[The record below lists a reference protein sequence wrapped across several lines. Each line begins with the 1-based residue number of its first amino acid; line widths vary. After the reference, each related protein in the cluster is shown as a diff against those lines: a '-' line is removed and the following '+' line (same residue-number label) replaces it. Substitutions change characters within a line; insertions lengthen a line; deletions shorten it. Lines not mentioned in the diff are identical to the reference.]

1 MRTKNTVIL
10 VIVTLFVFLL
20 VVDLLNPSYG
30 FFAKVDAG
38 YAGVVDYFGDV
49 RDQPLK
55 PGFHITKYFEH
66 VHPVSIRTEKTT
78 YTVEAFSSDIQ
89 QVVMTISVNSNVSED
104 SAGVLYKKVGMKYK
118 DTLLEPKI
126 QENSKVVISKYTAE
140 ALIENREK
148 LSGEVLEK
156 MKKDISPYGINVT
169 SVSIENL
176 DFTDAFESAVE
187 AKQVATQEKQRA
199 KTQEEQKTMETQQAA
214 ERARIDAEA
223 KANVEKI
230 AADAEA
236 YAVSVKAQAEAEAN
250 RQISESLTRD
260 LIDYVQANNWNGQL
274 PDTYVGGEGA
284 IPVIQTS
291 KDELVH
297 EEIKNENK

>member
-1 MRTKNTVIL
+1 MGIKNTIIMIIVAMVI
-10 VIVTLFVFLL
+10 IMFA
-20 VVDLLNPSYG
+20 VDLINPSYG
-30 FFAKVDAG
+30 FFAKVNAG

-49 RDQPLK
+49 KDQPLK

-291 KDELVH
+291 KDDSVH
-297 EEIKNENK
+297 EEMKNDQ